1 MASPII
7 IHPCFQECQNF
18 TLDQFWKDIF
28 LLCACNKFPR
38 GIRYDSSQRTL
49 FVRTAGTGGRTKVE
63 VVSLPENIED
73 IYLTSINIFKEKL
86 GIFSSLNLQIKRDEL
101 KNIQSQ
107 RKVDLDCE
115 WKKIKPRALKYQ
127 MIINYVSKLKETYNL
142 NIKEAKLLL
151 SRIQLGFHLKKICS
165 DDVCYSNYEIQSI
178 NGLEYNNLK
187 KEWLILNNPRIVNKT
202 EKPVATQK
210 FYQSVDKFAREYK
223 SNRPYFSITLEKE

>member
-38 GIRYDSSQRTL
+38 GIRYDSSQKSL
-49 FVRTAGTGGRTKVE
+49 FVRTPGTAGRTKVE
-63 VVSLPENIED
+63 IVSLPENTEE
-73 IYLTSINIFKEKL
+73 IYLTLINIFKEKL
-86 GIFSSLNLQIKRDEL
+86 GIFSSLNLQIKRAEL

-107 RKVDLDCE
+107 RKIDLDCE
-115 WKKIKPRALKYQ
+115 WKKIKPRSFKYQ
-127 MIINYVSKLKETYNL
+127 MIINYVSKLKDTYNL

-151 SRIQLGFHLKKICS
+151 SRIQLGFHLKKISS
-165 DDVCYSNYEIQSI
+165 DDVCYSNREIQSI

-187 KEWLILNNPRIVNKT
+187 KEWIIVNSAKIVNKT
-202 EKPVATQK
+202 EKPITSQK
-210 FYQSVDKFAREYK
+210 FNQSIDRFTREYK
-223 SNRPYFSITLEKE
+223 SSRPYFELV